1 MLTMDQKQQILHHYR
16 VDEDGLREISRKVGV
31 DRKTVRRLIQAFE
44 ERLTKDPDLGMEEFL
59 AERPKYKKRDYYP
72 RTLTHEITKE
82 IDKWLKENERRRSMS
97 MRKQCLKRQDIHRQL
112 IEKGMNVSYSSV
124 CKYIARKKSE
134 KTDKTKEAYLRI
146 HREPGAECEFDWG
159 EVKLCIDGRKEVL
172 TMAVFAFPHSKGRRA
187 YLFHRQDTLAFMESH
202 RNFFR
207 QVHGVPYVMV
217 YDNMKVAVVLDEKKK
232 FATEALQRMASF
244 YKFQWRFC
252 NARAGWEKG
261 NVERSVDY
269 VRGRAFTTRIDFAT
283 LQEAQQWL
291 DMICDQINSEVGSNA
306 TVDKLCEYAEE
317 LAALQ
322 PYPGEI
328 GCFELAEYKVDK
340 QSTICIKHNHYSVPD
355 HLLGERV
362 IVKLY
367 SEKVV
372 IFDSKH
378 VKVAT
383 HERSY
388 GLNQWRLDITHYIN
402 TLMKKTAA
410 LEHTEALRQMPS
422 KMQNIFHKH
431 FRNNGKD
438 FLQLLKFAKEND
450 YTYDDIIAAADIVS
464 KRGAKR
470 LSSDVLKVAL
480 HSQRVVDEPF
490 RDDQKT
496 DEFLEIEMGS
506 DDILSQLE
514 SAMEKGTKL
523 ENKDEEDLGNE

>member
-82 IDKWLKENERRRSMS
+82 IDKWLKENERRRSMG

-146 HREPGAECEFDWG
+146 HREPGLECEFGWG

-232 FATEALQRMASF
+232 SATEALQRMASF

-306 TVDKLCEYAEE
+306 TADKLCEYAEE

-328 GCFELAEYKVDK
+328 GCFELSEYKVDK

-410 LEHTEALRQMPS
+410 LEHTEALRQMPA
-422 KMQNIFHKH
+422 KMQKIFHKH

-438 FLQLLKFAKEND
+438 FLQLLKFAKENS

-464 KRGAKR
+464 RRGAKR

-480 HSQRVVDEPF
+480 HAQRANDEPF
-490 RDDQKT
+490 REDQKT

-523 ENKDEEDLGNE
+523 EHNDMEGIENE

>member
-1 MLTMDQKQQILHHYR
+1 MDQKQQILHHYR

-59 AERPKYKKRDYYP
+59 AERPKYKKRDYCP
-72 RTLTHEITKE
+72 RALTPEITKE
-82 IDKWLKENERRRSMS
+82 IDKWLKENERRKSMG

-112 IEKGMNVSYSSV
+112 IEKGMNISYSSV

-146 HREPGAECEFDWG
+146 HREPGLECEFDWG

-172 TMAVFAFPHSKGRRA
+172 TMAVFAFPHSKGRQA

-232 FATEALQRMASF
+232 SATEALQRMASF

-306 TVDKLCEYAEE
+306 TTDKLSEYAEE

-362 IVKLY
+362 IV
-367 SEKVV
+367 S
-372 IFDSKH
+372 F
-378 VKVAT
+378 T
-383 HERSY
+383 
-388 GLNQWRLDITHYIN
+388 
-402 TLMKKTAA
+402 
-410 LEHTEALRQMPS
+410 
-422 KMQNIFHKH
+422 
-431 FRNNGKD
+431 
-438 FLQLLKFAKEND
+438 
-450 YTYDDIIAAADIVS
+450 
-464 KRGAKR
+464 AKR
-470 LSSDVLKVAL
+470 L
-480 HSQRVVDEPF
+480 
-490 RDDQKT
+490 
-496 DEFLEIEMGS
+496 
-506 DDILSQLE
+506 
-514 SAMEKGTKL
+514 
-523 ENKDEEDLGNE
+523 